1 MTIWELLSTTE
12 DRVLTWQPA
21 TWQCLGADSRQIYWG
36 DQQGQ
41 HRASAAFDA
50 EGEVQVLELTIPPKI
65 WLSAG
70 IREQWLREAQS
81 LGLSTPPEIL
91 DNNTALRLFLET
103 VQ

>member
-1 MTIWELLSTTE
+1 
-12 DRVLTWQPA
+12 
-21 TWQCLGADSRQIYWG
+21 
-36 DQQGQ
+36 
-41 HRASAAFDA
+41 
-50 EGEVQVLELTIPPKI
+50 VQVLELTIPPKI

-70 IREQWLREAQS
+70 IREQWLREAES